1 MTKLPTQFATFALTL
16 ASIVLALDPLRW
28 LVRTWQDPSYQSYG
42 HWYVAALLGA
52 VALSAA
58 SGPAARPRQTEGL
71 LLIFLAAAMVRL
83 LGQVLAVNILS
94 ALALAIDVFA
104 IARLMR
110 LDLRPRALSPVWLSA
125 FFLFALPLAPILERV
140 LGFPL
145 QMASARVS
153 CAMLRPFFADL
164 DCASVRLKVNAVD
177 VLVDLPC
184 SGATGLLLMLT
195 LWTGMNVW
203 LRPGPLT
210 AALGLVATL
219 AAALLGNGLRIT
231 LLAGG
236 LGLGLNTMDPVA
248 HTTIGIVS
256 LALSALPIMVLYRPA
271 PRAAPVPRLSLPA
284 LPSYLLTPLACAAV
298 LAAVWIVSLPK
309 DPVDTSGRIAQ
320 RALPSQLLGH
330 RRQAQT
336 LSAVEQRYFEAY
348 GGLAQKA
355 SYGALGLNIVQT
367 GAPLRH
373 LHDPSTCLLGMGY
386 DVTFLGTRFDPLPSS
401 IYRATSPDGQVWHVA
416 VSYVSDDGHRTAS
429 VGEAVWTWLT
439 GRSHR
444 WTSVQRITP
453 ISLPPEARA
462 AFEQAALA
470 ALDI

>member
-1 MTKLPTQFATFALTL
+1 MARSQTHFAAFALTL
-16 ASIVLALDPLRW
+16 ASLVLAIDPLRW

-42 HWYVAALLGA
+42 HWYVAGL
-52 VALSAA
+52 VAAIAISCV
-58 SGPAARPRQTEGL
+58 SGPASRRRQTESL
-71 LLIFLAAAMVRL
+71 LLIFTAAATVRL

-94 ALALAIDVFA
+94 ALALAIDVFV
-104 IARLMR
+104 IARLLR
-110 LDLRPRALSPVWLSA
+110 LDLRPRAISPFWLSA

-145 QMASARVS
+145 QMVSARIS
-153 CAMLRPFFADL
+153 CAMLDPFFNDL
-164 DCASVRLKVNAVD
+164 ECNGVRLKVNAVD

-203 LRPGPLT
+203 LRPTILA
-210 AALGLVATL
+210 AALGLAGTL
-219 AAALLGNGLRIT
+219 VAALVGNGLRIT
-231 LLAGG
+231 QLAGG
-236 LGLGLNTMDPVA
+236 LGAGYNTMEPAA

-256 LALSALPIMVLYRPA
+256 LALSALPVLLLYRPA
-271 PRAAPVPRLSLPA
+271 PWTPALWQFSLPTVPQRFLA
-284 LPSYLLTPLACAAV
+284 PLALSAV
-298 LAAVWIVSLPK
+298 LSAIWIVSLPK
-309 DPVDTSGRIAQ
+309 DPVDTSGSVAERS
-320 RALPSQLLGH
+320 LPTQLLGH
-330 RRQAQT
+330 RRQSVDLT
-336 LSAVEQRYFEAY
+336 EVERFYFEAY
-348 GGLAQKA
+348 GGKAQKA

-367 GAPLRH
+367 AAPLRH

-386 DVTFLGTRFDPLPSS
+386 EVTFLGTRFDPLPSS
-401 IYRATSPDGQVWHVA
+401 IYRATAPDGQVWHVA
-416 VSYVSDDGHRTAS
+416 VSYVSNDGHHTAS

-439 GRSHR
+439 GRTRH
-444 WTSVQRITP
+444 WTSIQRITP